1 MTIARQPSALRRALS
16 GYSDAR
22 SAAFSQARR
31 DLNMGDG
38 DARALMF
45 ICERPGVRAADIAAY
60 LGITAAGATALID
73 RLVERGVATR
83 DYDPDDRRVIR
94 INPAIDLSDAPWSSL
109 CRFDDDFDEAVAL
122 RDVARV
128 EELST
133 LLDDLTA
140 AVTSR

>member
-1 MTIARQPSALRRALS
+1 
-16 GYSDAR
+16 
-22 SAAFSQARR
+22 
-31 DLNMGDG
+31 MGDG
-38 DARALMF
+38 DARALIF

-94 INPAIDLSDAPWSSL
+94 INPAIDLSDDPWSSL
-109 CRFDDDFDEAVAL
+109 CRFDHDFDDAVAL
-122 RDVARV
+122 RDVARI